1 MAFMT
6 SRYEYASPENHV
18 EQREGLSPVVRENLF
33 DIPRE
38 KWNQDPRFSGE
49 PAFWLEIHK
58 GLLTAS
64 ATLPKWVAAVLEEKD
79 PARLRAI
86 AGQASGLA
94 GQLVHHAH
102 GHHHIEDHHFFP
114 VFLRMFPALE
124 YPMDLL
130 ENDHKVLAV
139 VLDEMESANAEL
151 SAALRNG
158 GKDAGAILKAAENLH
173 DASERL
179 DRFFLR
185 HIQDEEEICVPVMLN
200 M

>member
-1 MAFMT
+1 
-6 SRYEYASPENHV
+6 
-18 EQREGLSPVVRENLF
+18 
-33 DIPRE
+33 
-38 KWNQDPRFSGE
+38 
-49 PAFWLEIHK
+49 
-58 GLLTAS
+58 
-64 ATLPKWVAAVLEEKD
+64 
-79 PARLRAI
+79 
-86 AGQASGLA
+86 
-94 GQLVHHAH
+94 
-102 GHHHIEDHHFFP
+102 
-114 VFLRMFPALE
+114 MFPALE